1 MLDIERFLESPGWAV
16 IGVFSDRGNNVPG
29 FSYTV
34 GLTARGLPELITLGL
49 PSDAA
54 HHILNDAARRLL
66 AGNRFEPGQRLHEIA
81 NMPLTV
87 RVVDDTDARRT
98 GYAAFRRYP
107 EGCRFL
113 QLVWPDRAG
122 LFPGDPDC
130 EPRFVDMQDITR
142 VVDNNDTLPSP
153 LSPSNPRAT

>member
-16 IGVFSDRGNNVPG
+16 IGVLPDRANNVPG

-34 GLTARGLPELITLGL
+34 GLAARGLPELITLGL

-66 AGNRFEPGQRLHEIA
+66 AGNRFEPGQRLYDLA
-81 NMPLTV
+81 TMPMAV
-87 RVVDDTDARRT
+87 RVVDDADARRT
-98 GYAAFRRYP
+98 CPSAFRRYA
-107 EGCRFL
+107 EGCRLL

-130 EPRFVDMQDITR
+130 ERRFVDMQDIPL
-142 VVDNNDTLPSP
+142 VADNNDALSDAT
-153 LSPSNPRAT
+153 SPSNPRTT

>member
-16 IGVFSDRGNNVPG
+16 IGVLPDRPNNIPG

-34 GLTARGLPELITLGL
+34 GLTARGLPELITVGL

-54 HHILNDAARRLL
+54 HLILNAAARLLL
-66 AGNRFEPGQRLHEIA
+66 AGNRFEPGQRLHDLA
-81 NMPLTV
+81 NFPLTI
-87 RVVDDTDARRT
+87 RVVDDADARST
-98 GYAAFRRYP
+98 GYAAVRRYP

-122 LFPGDPDC
+122 LFPDDPDC
-130 EPRFVDMQDITR
+130 EQRFVDMQDITR
-142 VVDNNDTLPSP
+142 VADNNDALPEA
-153 LSPSNPRAT
+153 LSASKPRPT